1 MQLHMLKG
9 KIHRAT
15 VRQAELSYVGSITID
30 EELLEKSG
38 ILEYE
43 KVLVVD
49 IDNGNRFET
58 YTIAGE
64 RNSGMICLN
73 GAAARCA
80 QTGDK
85 IIIMSFCEIDSLEAE
100 NHKPAVVFVED
111 ENKIISVTNYEK
123 HGKLVCREEDLNA

>member
-1 MQLHMLKG
+1 
-9 KIHRAT
+9 
-15 VRQAELSYVGSITID
+15 
-30 EELLEKSG
+30 
-38 ILEYE
+38 
-43 KVLVVD
+43 
-49 IDNGNRFET
+49 
-58 YTIAGE
+58 
-64 RNSGMICLN
+64 MICLN

-100 NHKPAVVFVED
+100 NHKPAVVFVDD